1 MSDEMSSRQER
12 ADHLYASMASCEVCP
27 RHCRV
32 NRLEG
37 EIGFCGVAE
46 EALLASSGPH
56 FGEEDVLVGQGGSG
70 TIFFAGCNLRCIFCQ
85 NYDLSHGRAG
95 RPASP
100 AEIARSMLR
109 LERLGCHNINFVS
122 PTHVAPQVMKAI
134 LAARKEG
141 LRVPIVYNCGGYEL
155 LETVC
160 ALEGF
165 VEIYMPDA
173 KYADP
178 EAARELSEAPDY
190 PEVMFAA
197 IREMHRQVGDLH
209 TEGGI
214 ATRGLIIRHLVLPN
228 GLAGSQKVLDFIA
241 KELSPSTY
249 VNVMAQYRPCHRA
262 SEIAKINRPP
272 TRQEFAE
279 AYNYAVSLGLRLAR

>member
-1 MSDEMSSRQER
+1 M
-12 ADHLYASMASCEVCP
+12 
-27 RHCRV
+27 
-32 NRLEG
+32 
-37 EIGFCGVAE
+37 GFCGVAE

-56 FGEEDVLVGQGGSG
+56 FGEEDVLVGQAGSG

-85 NYDLSHGRAG
+85 NHDLSHGRAG
-95 RPASP
+95 RTASHG
-100 AEIARSMLR
+100 EIARAMLR
-109 LERLGCHNINFVS
+109 LEGMGCHNINFVS
-122 PTHVAPQVMKAI
+122 PTHVTPQVMKAV

-155 LETVC
+155 LDTVK

-173 KYADP
+173 KYADS

-197 IREMHRQVGDLH
+197 LREMHRQVGDLQI
-209 TEGGI
+209 EGGI
-214 ATRGLIIRHLVLPN
+214 ATRGLIVRHLVLPN
-228 GLAGSQKVLDFIA
+228 GLAGSRKVLDFVA
-241 KELSPSTY
+241 SELSPRTY
-249 VNVMAQYRPCHRA
+249 VNVMAQYRPCYGA

-272 TRQEFAE
+272 TRKEFEE
-279 AYNYAVSLGLRLAR
+279 AYNYAAGLGLRLAR